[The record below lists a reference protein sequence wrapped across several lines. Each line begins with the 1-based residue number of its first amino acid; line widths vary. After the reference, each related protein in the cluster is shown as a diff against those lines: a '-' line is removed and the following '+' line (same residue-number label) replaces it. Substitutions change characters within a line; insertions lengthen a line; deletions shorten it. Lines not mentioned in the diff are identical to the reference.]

1 MNPNLLIIGSFAL
14 NFHHFNFDKANFK
27 PIRTINDLDLIV
39 SKDFLQFYLDSHI
52 ESESGSEA
60 NHNSGNEFSTGSN
73 HSATW
78 KVTLQNE
85 SKNSLKKS
93 YLFQAKAKLPQMNN
107 LAVYVEF
114 DIADGSGN
122 SNDLALEYA
131 KHAGYPTLSFEQSKH
146 ILDCVIEN
154 FAKNLI
160 AERNLA
166 HANATY
172 RYLSKQYHI
181 PFTNQ
186 KLEQWKYTQIIN
198 PKNIKSMFEDCIKQ
212 STIIHGETNHHDNS
226 DSVAV
231 ALPRSLQLHDVIA
244 DLPLLHVIKS
254 AHKYQ
259 KFEHVT
265 NGNGLNNSH
274 KFEKTKS
281 DIMLIN
287 ELLFNHSVL
296 NKHSHNPTN
305 TMNKSDFVQYYVFE
319 CEEKRIQHLSKP
331 TYKLNYQNA
340 QNVLLDNLGL
350 VLSRYNNGETVYQ
363 VTATATSTPK
373 DNDNVSNMVI
383 KLYKSLCDFYQLREK
398 ESYLH
403 KLPNLNVDKG
413 DFFKKDEV
421 NYIYDHDSIHEAIAL
436 FVKQQLES
444 NVNKQG
450 QNSSLF
456 TKEFLDGYYVNNT
469 VSLKKLPAYTKYM
482 KDDADVMT
490 DADKFFQQNFQTQIL
505 GVVEETMVLA
515 LERFCFQPQNKKL
528 LRSGSYHQVKLPKY
542 AFEFCLKKVCTTITS
557 GYFREFAYIYY
568 FEALKVYH
576 ELNPS
581 EAGNEFYLFV
591 NDHLDMLKPF
601 SV

>member
-14 NFHHFNFDKANFK
+14 NFHCFNSDKTNFK
-27 PIRTINDLDLIV
+27 PIRTVNDLDLIV
-39 SKDFLQFYLDSHI
+39 SKDFLQFYLNSH
-52 ESESGSEA
+52 S
-60 NHNSGNEFSTGSN
+60 NSVGF
-73 HSATW
+73 AW
-78 KVTLQNE
+78 KITLQNE
-85 SKNSLKKS
+85 SHNSLKKS
-93 YLFQAKAKLPQMNN
+93 YLFQSMRPQIND
-107 LAVYVEF
+107 LKVYVEF

-122 SNDLALEYA
+122 SNDLASEYA
-131 KHAGYPTLSFEQSKH
+131 KHAGYPTLSFEESKH

-160 AERNLA
+160 AEKNLA

-172 RYLSKQYHI
+172 RYLFKQYHI

-198 PKNIKSMFEDCIKQ
+198 PKNMKSMFEDCIEK
-212 STIIHGETNHHDNS
+212 TNMIHCGSNHHDNFV
-226 DSVAV
+226 SVAV
-231 ALPRSLQLHDVIA
+231 ALPCEARLQLQDVIA

-287 ELLFNHSVL
+287 ELLFNNSVL
-296 NKHSHNPTN
+296 HDNSHNLNLISSTIK
-305 TMNKSDFVQYYVFE
+305 KSDFVQYYVFE
-319 CEEKRIQHLSKP
+319 YEEKRIHRLSKT
-331 TYKLNYQNA
+331 TYKLNYQHA

-350 VLSRYNNGETVYQ
+350 VLSRYHDGKT
-363 VTATATSTPK
+363 THSTTSTSQE
-373 DNDNVSNMVI
+373 NNNISNMVFT
-383 KLYKSLCDFYQLREK
+383 LYKLLCDFYQLREK
-398 ESYLH
+398 ESYPH
-403 KLPNLNVDKG
+403 KLPNLNVDKV

-436 FVKQQLES
+436 FVQQQLES
-444 NVNKQG
+444 NANKQE
-450 QNSSLF
+450 QSSALF
-456 TKEFLDGYYVNNT
+456 TKEFLDCYYANNT

-515 LERFCFQPQNKKL
+515 LERFCFQPQNQKL
-528 LRSGSYHQVKLPKY
+528 LRSGSRHQVKLPKY

-576 ELNPS
+576 ELS

-591 NDHLDMLKPF
+591 NEHLDMLKPF

>member
-14 NFHHFNFDKANFK
+14 NFHHFNLDKANFK

-60 NHNSGNEFSTGSN
+60 NHNSGNEVGTVAN
-73 HSATW
+73 HSITW
-78 KVTLQNE
+78 KITLQNE

-93 YLFQAKAKLPQMNN
+93 YLFQAKAKLPQMDN

-131 KHAGYPTLSFEQSKH
+131 KHAGYPTLSFEESKR

-160 AERNLA
+160 AEKNLA

-172 RYLSKQYHI
+172 RYLSKQYHV

-198 PKNIKSMFEDCIKQ
+198 PKNMKSMFENCIQQ
-212 STIIHGETNHHDNS
+212 STIIHGETNHHENFAGVS
-226 DSVAV
+226 V
-231 ALPRSLQLHDVIA
+231 ALPDVIA

-319 CEEKRIQHLSKP
+319 CEEKRIQRLSKP

-340 QNVLLDNLGL
+340 QNVLLANLGL
-350 VLSRYNNGETVYQ
+350 VLSRYNDGETVHQ
-363 VTATATSTPK
+363 ATATPTPK

-398 ESYLH
+398 ESYPH
-403 KLPNLNVDKG
+403 KFPNLNVDKG

-456 TKEFLDGYYVNNT
+456 TKELLDGYYVNNT

-591 NDHLDMLKPF
+591 NEHLDMLKPF

>member
-14 NFHHFNFDKANFK
+14 NFHHFNLDKANFK

-60 NHNSGNEFSTGSN
+60 NHNRGNEVST
-73 HSATW
+73 SASKSTAW
-78 KVTLQNE
+78 KITLQDE

-160 AERNLA
+160 AEKNLA

-198 PKNIKSMFEDCIKQ
+198 PKNMKVMFEDCIKQ
-212 STIIHGETNHHDNS
+212 STIIHGETNHHDNFA
-226 DSVAV
+226 SVSV
-231 ALPRSLQLHDVIA
+231 ALPNVIA

-287 ELLFNHSVL
+287 ELLFNNSVL
-296 NKHSHNPTN
+296 HEHAHNPN
-305 TMNKSDFVQYYVFE
+305 TIGSSSTVNKSDFVQYYVFE
-319 CEEKRIQHLSKP
+319 CEDKRIQRLSKP

-350 VLSRYNNGETVYQ
+350 VLSHYRDGATTHQ
-363 VTATATSTPK
+363 ATAMPTPK
-373 DNDNVSNMVI
+373 DNDKVSNMVLT
-383 KLYKSLCDFYQLREK
+383 LYKLLCDFYQLREK
-398 ESYLH
+398 ESYPH

-444 NVNKQG
+444 KVNQHE
-450 QNSSLF
+450 QSSALF
-456 TKEFLDGYYVNNT
+456 TKEFLDCYYGNKT
-469 VSLKKLPAYTKYM
+469 ISLKKLPAYTKYM

-515 LERFCFQPQNKKL
+515 LERFCFQPQNQKL
-528 LRSGSYHQVKLPKY
+528 LSSGIHHQVKLPKY

-591 NDHLDMLKPF
+591 NEHLDMLKSF

>member
-14 NFHHFNFDKANFK
+14 NFHRFNLDKANFK

-60 NHNSGNEFSTGSN
+60 NHNSGNKVSTIAN
-73 HSATW
+73 HSTAW
-78 KVTLQNE
+78 KITLQNE
-85 SKNSLKKS
+85 SKTSLKKS
-93 YLFQAKAKLPQMNN
+93 YLFQAKAKLPKMNN

-131 KHAGYPTLSFEQSKH
+131 KHAGYPTLSFEESKH

-160 AERNLA
+160 AEKNLA

-172 RYLSKQYHI
+172 RYLSKKYHV

-198 PKNIKSMFEDCIKQ
+198 PKNMKLMFEDCIEQ
-212 STIIHGETNHHDNS
+212 STIFHGNS
-226 DSVAV
+226 AGVAV
-231 ALPRSLQLHDVIA
+231 ALPNVIA

-287 ELLFNHSVL
+287 ELLFNNSVL
-296 NKHSHNPTN
+296 HKNSHNPN
-305 TMNKSDFVQYYVFE
+305 TIGSSSTVNKSDFVQYYVFE
-319 CEEKRIQHLSKP
+319 CEEKRIKRLSKQ

-340 QNVLLDNLGL
+340 QNVLLANLGL
-350 VLSRYNNGETVYQ
+350 LLSHYNDGETAHQ
-363 VTATATSTPK
+363 VTATLTPK
-373 DNDNVSNMVI
+373 NNNVSNMVLT
-383 KLYKSLCDFYQLREK
+383 LYKLLCDFYQLREK
-398 ESYLH
+398 ESYPH

-444 NVNKQG
+444 NVNKQE
-450 QNSSLF
+450 QSSSLF
-456 TKEFLDGYYVNNT
+456 TKEFLDSYYGNNT
-469 VSLKKLPAYTKYM
+469 ISLKKLPAYTKYM

-490 DADKFFQQNFQTQIL
+490 DSDKFFQQNFQTQIL

-515 LERFCFQPQNKKL
+515 LERFCFQPQNQKL
-528 LRSGSYHQVKLPKY
+528 LS
-542 AFEFCLKKVCTTITS
+542 
-557 GYFREFAYIYY
+557 
-568 FEALKVYH
+568 
-576 ELNPS
+576 
-581 EAGNEFYLFV
+581 
-591 NDHLDMLKPF
+591 
-601 SV
+601 

>member
-14 NFHHFNFDKANFK
+14 NFHHFNSDRKNFK
-27 PIRTINDLDLIV
+27 PIRTINDLDLII
-39 SKDFLQFYLDSHI
+39 SNDFLQFYLDSH
-52 ESESGSEA
+52 SDNYSVAS
-60 NHNSGNEFSTGSN
+60 
-73 HSATW
+73 SAADCKW
-78 KVTLQNE
+78 KITLQNE
-85 SKNSLKKS
+85 SQNSLKKS
-93 YLFQAKAKLPQMNN
+93 YLFQVKQKLPRIND
-107 LAVYVEF
+107 LKVYVEF
-114 DIADGSGN
+114 DIANGSSN

-166 HANATY
+166 QANATY
-172 RYLSKQYHI
+172 RFLSKKYHVS
-181 PFTNQ
+181 FTNH

-198 PKNIKSMFEDCIKQ
+198 PKNMKTMFEECI
-212 STIIHGETNHHDNS
+212 NNS
-226 DSVAV
+226 KIDVYSVENIV
-231 ALPRSLQLHDVIA
+231 A

-259 KFEHVT
+259 KFEHFT

-287 ELLFNHSVL
+287 ELLFNNSVL
-296 NKHSHNPTN
+296 HENSHNPN
-305 TMNKSDFVQYYVFE
+305 TINSAVNKSDFVQYYVFE
-319 CEEKRIQHLSKP
+319 CEEKRIHRLSKLRP

-350 VLSRYNNGETVYQ
+350 VLNRYHDGETVHQ
-363 VTATATSTPK
+363 VTATPK
-373 DNDNVSNMVI
+373 DNNNISNMVLT
-383 KLYKSLCDFYQLREK
+383 LYKLLCDFYQLREK
-398 ESYLH
+398 ESYPH

-421 NYIYDHDSIHEAIAL
+421 NYVYDHDSIHEAIAL
-436 FVKQQLES
+436 FVKQQLQS
-444 NVNKQG
+444 NVDKQE

-456 TKEFLDGYYVNNT
+456 TKEFLDSYYANNT

-515 LERFCFQPQNKKL
+515 LERFCFQPQNQKL
-528 LRSGSYHQVKLPKY
+528 LRSGSRHQVKLPKY

-557 GYFREFAYIYY
+557 GYFREFAYVYY

-591 NDHLDMLKPF
+591 NEHLDMLKPF
-601 SV
+601 SA

>member
-14 NFHHFNFDKANFK
+14 NFHRFNSDRENFK

-39 SKDFLQFYLDSHI
+39 SKDFLQFYLNSH
-52 ESESGSEA
+52 
-60 NHNSGNEFSTGSN
+60 SN
-73 HSATW
+73 NTSVASDCKW
-78 KVTLQNE
+78 KITLQNE
-85 SKNSLKKS
+85 SPNSLKKS
-93 YLFQAKAKLPQMNN
+93 YLFQAKQKLPRIND
-107 LAVYVEF
+107 LKVYVEF

-154 FAKNLI
+154 FAQNLI
-160 AERNLA
+160 AEKNLA
-166 HANATY
+166 QANATY
-172 RYLSKQYHI
+172 RYLSKQYHV
-181 PFTNQ
+181 PFTNN

-198 PKNIKSMFEDCIKQ
+198 PKNMKAMFEECI
-212 STIIHGETNHHDNS
+212 NNS
-226 DSVAV
+226 KVNVYSVENIV
-231 ALPRSLQLHDVIA
+231 A

-287 ELLFNHSVL
+287 ELLFNNSVL
-296 NKHSHNPTN
+296 HDNSHNTMKAN
-305 TMNKSDFVQYYVFE
+305 ANTIGFTMNKSDFVQYYVFE
-319 CEEKRIQHLSKP
+319 CEEKRINRLSKP
-331 TYKLNYQNA
+331 TYKLNYQHA

-350 VLSRYNNGETVYQ
+350 VLKRYNGCKDTHQ
-363 VTATATSTPK
+363 ATLKEHDEASK
-373 DNDNVSNMVI
+373 IAVLE
-383 KLYKSLCDFYQLREK
+383 LYKLLCDFYQLREK
-398 ESYLH
+398 ESYPH

-421 NYIYDHDSIHEAIAL
+421 NYVYDHDSIHEVIAL

-444 NVNKQG
+444 NVNKHEQS
-450 QNSSLF
+450 SSLF
-456 TKEFLDGYYVNNT
+456 TKEFLDVYYGTNNT
-469 VSLKKLPAYTKYM
+469 VSLKQLPAYTKYM
-482 KDDADVMT
+482 KDNADVMT
-490 DADKFFQQNFQTQIL
+490 DLDKFFQQNFQTQIL
-505 GVVEETMVLA
+505 GVIEETMVLA
-515 LERFCFQPQNKKL
+515 LERFCFQPKNQL
-528 LRSGSYHQVKLPKY
+528 LLSSSGHHQVKLPKY

-557 GYFREFAYIYY
+557 GYFREFSYVYY

-591 NDHLDMLKPF
+591 NKHLDMLKPF
-601 SV
+601 SS